1 MPVLE
6 ILIVCTGNLCR
17 SPMAEGLLRAALASR
32 GIDGIEVVSAG
43 TWGVDGE
50 PPTRLAR
57 SVMADRGIDIGAQ
70 RARSLEDEDLADA
83 DLVLV
88 MTSVHRREIE
98 ERAPWAAGKVLM
110 LNELHEMEAEGAT
123 PKQRSASLLDSPRPA
138 YRRSLDL
145 DDPMG
150 LPEGVYERCAQE
162 ISKGVDRLVDLLWA

>member
-1 MPVLE
+1 
-6 ILIVCTGNLCR
+6 
-17 SPMAEGLLRAALASR
+17 MAEGLLRAALTSR

-98 ERAPWAAGKVLM
+98 ERARWAAEKVLM
-110 LNELHEMEAEGAT
+110 LNELHEMEAAGAS
-123 PKQRSASLLDSPRPA
+123 PEQRSASLLDSPRPA

-150 LPEGVYERCAQE
+150 LPQGVYERCAQE